1 MLRFPA
7 PQISSPTTPAFSTNI
22 FHHRSDLDQS
32 RNPGHITKDRLE
44 AVALENA
51 FLHAKLDA
59 IASYRDF
66 LGDAL
71 ADAWTDLECLRS
83 NPSTG
88 LVNGEIPGRTVG
100 PDAKM
105 EVEP

>member
-1 MLRFPA
+1 
-7 PQISSPTTPAFSTNI
+7 
-22 FHHRSDLDQS
+22 LDQS

-51 FLHAKLDA
+51 FLLAKLDA
-59 IASYRDF
+59 IASYRDL

-71 ADAWTDLECLRS
+71 ADEWTELECLRP
-83 NPSTG
+83 NPATS
-88 LVNGEIPGRTVG
+88 LMNGETAGRAAG

-105 EVEP
+105 ELGP